1 MKLEPNKALFLF
13 AETADTPGWGPKYY
27 TTPATNLSRENLKIF
42 LKNIF
47 HKTIDK
53 LQSWWYT
60 IIKVRETKQNSRYS

>member
-1 MKLEPNKALFLF
+1 MKCQKNTKIKLEPNKALFLF

-47 HKTIDK
+47 HKTIDIPEK
-53 LQSWWYT
+53 ACYNG
-60 IIKVRETKQNSRYS
+60 IKR